1 LSDEFIIIGK
11 VVSTQGNK
19 GEVNV
24 LPLTDSINRFKKL
37 STVFLGNNHGK
48 TIIDIEKIRIQ
59 KDMVILKV
67 KDIENI
73 EEAKTI
79 VGSFIEVERKNA
91 VKLPKDNYFIFEI
104 IGLEVY
110 DENNLFLGRI
120 ENVIS
125 TGSNDVYIVKGKN
138 KKELFIPA
146 IREVVKDINLEKKR
160 TIFPNMFKGPFSE
173 SILNKAQEKGL
184 IKINLIDLRDFT
196 LDKHKTVD
204 DYSYG
209 GGPGMV
215 LKPQPIWDAVE
226 VIRKN
231 KSPLPLKTIIT
242 SAQGKIF
249 NQGMAK
255 DLSKEGR
262 LLIICGRYEG
272 IDERIPKLL
281 DAEEVSIG
289 NFVVS
294 GGELPAMLMVDAIS
308 RMIPGVLGKEESMV
322 NDSFYNEYLDYP
334 HYTRPDEFK
343 DLKVP
348 KILLSGN
355 HKEIEKWRRKQS
367 LLRTLIRRP
376 EIFANKKYSK
386 KELALLK
393 ELEKDFEED

>member
-1 LSDEFIIIGK
+1 MSDEFIIIGK

-59 KDMVILKV
+59 KDMVILKI

-73 EEAKTI
+73 KEAKTV

-160 TIFPNMFKGPFSE
+160 ITIN
-173 SILNKAQEKGL
+173 IVDGL
-184 IKINLIDLRDFT
+184 I
-196 LDKHKTVD
+196 
-204 DYSYG
+204 
-209 GGPGMV
+209 
-215 LKPQPIWDAVE
+215 
-226 VIRKN
+226 
-231 KSPLPLKTIIT
+231 
-242 SAQGKIF
+242 
-249 NQGMAK
+249 
-255 DLSKEGR
+255 
-262 LLIICGRYEG
+262 
-272 IDERIPKLL
+272 
-281 DAEEVSIG
+281 
-289 NFVVS
+289 
-294 GGELPAMLMVDAIS
+294 
-308 RMIPGVLGKEESMV
+308 
-322 NDSFYNEYLDYP
+322 
-334 HYTRPDEFK
+334 
-343 DLKVP
+343 
-348 KILLSGN
+348 
-355 HKEIEKWRRKQS
+355 
-367 LLRTLIRRP
+367 
-376 EIFANKKYSK
+376 
-386 KELALLK
+386 
-393 ELEKDFEED
+393 